1 MPIVS
6 VCPYCNR
13 GRVRASEDD
22 LGTTAKCP
30 SCGSEFTVIPTEEP
44 ATTAVS
50 SAGSSGGFGSSSV
63 VPAVFAEDTA
73 HRRSPPPAPPEPL
86 AAETLP
92 DAKPVPA
99 DDTPDPEDLPDPA
112 RLPAMVTVAVALSGV
127 VAWMIPD
134 YGRLVWLGLAV
145 VSAGV
150 GGWSLLAADRT
161 KRFAWIALGA
171 AGGSLLL
178 CLLLPWM
185 LGEGW
190 WPARGYNADEAVAV
204 GANGEQTDGRKPIDA
219 TKAVW
224 FKDGVRVA
232 VVSVQR
238 GTEDVTTPAP
248 KGKKPVVKKS
258 PEVLK
263 VVVEVSNEGC
273 PTAVPFAGWTD
284 ATPPVFRTADD
295 AEIVRHKFDGSVPG
309 EPPAKPLPLGVGG
322 SARQTLYFVPPPAGS
337 GGGGLLTLPPAAFG
351 GTGEPVRFMVP
362 YSGFNKSEF
371 QPGGGR

>member
-6 VCPYCNR
+6 VCPYCSR
-13 GRVRASEDD
+13 GRVRTPDEDI
-22 LGTTAKCP
+22 GTTAKCP
-30 SCGSEFTVIPTEEP
+30 SCGSEFTVIPTDEP
-44 ATTAVS
+44 ATTAAV
-50 SAGSSGGFGSSSV
+50 GSSGSYGSSSV

-73 HRRSPPPAPPEPL
+73 PRRSPPPPAEPP

-99 DDTPDPEDLPDPA
+99 DAVDPDDLPDPA
-112 RLPAMVTVAVALSGV
+112 RLPAMIAVALALAGV

-134 YGRLVWLGLAV
+134 YGRLVWLGFAV
-145 VSAGV
+145 IAPAVA
-150 GGWSLLAADRT
+150 GWSFLAADRR
-161 KRFAWIALGA
+161 KLFAWIALGT

-178 CLLLPWM
+178 CLALPSL

-190 WPARGYNADEAVAV
+190 WPTRGYNADEAVAV

-238 GTEDVTTPAP
+238 GPVDVTTAAP

-258 PEVLK
+258 ADVLQI
-263 VVVEVSNEGC
+263 VVEVSNEGS
-273 PTAVPFAGWTD
+273 PLSVPFAGWTD

-295 AEIVRHKFDGSVPG
+295 AEIARHKFDGSVPG
-309 EPPAKPLPLGVGG
+309 EPPAKSQPLGVGG
-322 SARQTLYFVPPPAGS
+322 AARQTLYFVPPPGGS
-337 GGGGLLTLPPAAFG
+337 GGGGILTLPVTAMS
-351 GTGEPVRFMVP
+351 GTGDPIRFMVP
-362 YSGFNKSEF
+362 YSGFNKPEF
-371 QPGGGR
+371 KPGGGR